1 MEIRAKAADARFK
14 LACCQLPCN
23 NNANILR
30 LMMSCRLGKSCCPCQ
45 MRLPRWAW
53 QLVWCFPLQVASSQ
67 PTPLSCWCTC
77 MRKGRDAWYAHT
89 CNAIESNVAEQHSV
103 LRCADTTCYTVC
115 SKFAT
120 LTMQHVH
127 AAHTCCTV
135 QTYQQLSWVQLLD
148 LATSLLCLQDK
159 YICRQ
164 HVQPKNCTDLDLNSR
179 MESAS
184 GLETTSSVIEPAG

>member
-23 NNANILR
+23 NNANTLR

-89 CNAIESNVAEQHSV
+89 CNAIESDVAEQHSV

-127 AAHTCCTV
+127 AAHTCCAYMLHGANISTV
-135 QTYQQLSWVQLLD
+135 VLGPTVRPSYQLVVLTRQVYLSPAC
-148 LATSLLCLQDK
+148 ATKELH
-159 YICRQ
+159 R
-164 HVQPKNCTDLDLNSR
+164 SR
-179 MESAS
+179 SEF
-184 GLETTSSVIEPAG
+184 

>member
-14 LACCQLPCN
+14 LVCCQLPCN

-89 CNAIESNVAEQHSV
+89 CN
-103 LRCADTTCYTVC
+103 
-115 SKFAT
+115 AT